1 MSKASYIVA
10 TIRPW
15 NIKMF
20 KEVIRY
26 YPGRWVF
33 VDKADDLTLDF
44 VQKVKPRYIFFPHWS
59 FIVPKEI
66 LDAAECVCFHE
77 TDLPYGRGGSP
88 IQNLIQRGH
97 IETMIS
103 AIRMTQKLDAGPVYM
118 KRHLSLAGLAE
129 EIFLRSSRIIAEM
142 IGEIARK
149 EPVPIQQ
156 KGRPVVF
163 KRRKPS
169 QSRIPAKIKDLE
181 DLFDHIRMLDASGYP
196 KAFLEYGGVRMEFS
210 RPALRTDSIEAD
222 VRITSRK
229 R

>member
-1 MSKASYIVA
+1 MGKVSYIVA

-20 KEVIRY
+20 KEVIRD
-26 YPGRWVF
+26 YPGRWLL

-77 TDLPYGRGGSP
+77 TELPYGRGGSP

-118 KRHLSLAGLAE
+118 KRHLSLAGFAE

-156 KGRPVVF
+156 KGRPVIF
-163 KRRKPS
+163 KRRKPG
-169 QSRIPAKIKDLE
+169 QSRIPVKIKNLE
-181 DLFDHIRMLDASGYP
+181 ELFDHIRMLDASGYP